1 MEEAF
6 EWLDAPVRR
15 VAAKDSFCPY
25 SKVLENAVLPQKQ
38 NVIEAV
44 EALAKW

>member
-1 MEEAF
+1 LAKEE
-6 EWLDAPVRR
+6 
-15 VAAKDSFCPY
+15 DSFCPY

-38 NVIEAV
+38 NVLTAL